1 MAQFL
6 PDPITEAEFAALQH
20 ILASS
25 PVRSVEPQI
34 QERLVSLGYVKEI
47 LGCLVVTLD
56 GLMLLD
62 MRK

>member
-6 PDPITEAEFAALQH
+6 PDPITEAEFAALKH

-34 QERLVSLGYVKEI
+34 QERLVSLGYAKEI

-56 GLMLLD
+56 GLMLLE
-62 MRK
+62 MRR

>member
-20 ILASS
+20 ILAAS

-34 QERLVSLGYVKEI
+34 QERLVLLGYVKEI
-47 LGCLVVTLD
+47 LGCLVVTAD